1 MPKGEEMKIREM
13 ADTEKPREKMMRSG
27 RETLSNAELLAIL
40 IRTGTGGRSAVD
52 VAGEVLS
59 IDRKGLVYLAECT
72 PSELAGIR
80 GIGDAKACQIMA
92 AVELGQRIATAPRP
106 HAEKAS
112 GVTEIVDIYMERMR
126 YYKKEFFNALL
137 LNAKNEIISEEN
149 ISVGDLSSSQVH
161 PREAFNPAIRKSA
174 ASVVFVHNHP
184 SGDPTP
190 SREDINVTMRLA
202 EAGRILGIRVLDHII
217 IGDGT
222 YVSFKQENI
231 I

>member
-1 MPKGEEMKIREM
+1 MKIREM

-40 IRTGTGGRSAVD
+40 IRTGTDGKSAVD
-52 VAGEVLS
+52 VAGEVLAM
-59 IDRKGLVYLAECT
+59 DKRGLVYLAECT
-72 PSELAGIR
+72 ASELAGIR
-80 GIGDAKACQIMA
+80 GIGNAKACQIMA
-92 AVELGQRIATAPRP
+92 AVEIGQRIATSPRP
-106 HAEKAS
+106 PAERAS
-112 GVTEIVDIYMERMR
+112 GVMEIVDIYMERMR

-190 SREDINVTMRLA
+190 SREDIGVTMRLM
-202 EAGRILGIRVLDHII
+202 EAGEILGIRVLDHII

-231 I
+231 L

>member
-1 MPKGEEMKIREM
+1 M
-13 ADTEKPREKMMRSG
+13 
-27 RETLSNAELLAIL
+27 
-40 IRTGTGGRSAVD
+40 
-52 VAGEVLS
+52 
-59 IDRKGLVYLAECT
+59 DRRGLVYLAECT
-72 PSELAGIR
+72 ASELAGIR
-80 GIGDAKACQIMA
+80 GIGSAKACQIMA
-92 AVELGQRIATAPRP
+92 AVELGQRIATSPRP
-106 HAEKAS
+106 PAERAS
-112 GVTEIVDIYMERMR
+112 GVLEIVDIYMERMR

-190 SREDINVTMRLA
+190 SREDIGVTMRLM
-202 EAGRILGIRVLDHII
+202 EAGDILGIRVLDHII

-231 I
+231 L